1 MGKRMTRISPWGRL
15 PELPVEDRI
24 QEDLRQP
31 RLCTYGDAL
40 KEALEQEMRRDDR
53 VFLLGQGIDDF
64 KGFYGTTKELADEFG
79 SERVF
84 DTPLSE
90 DAMTGAAIGA
100 AIAGMRPVHMHI
112 RMDFLLLAMN
122 QLVNIAAKSRYMYGG
137 QVSVPLVVRTVIG
150 RSWGQGAQ
158 HSQGLH
164 SLLMHIPG
172 LRVVAPTTPYDAKG
186 LLIASI
192 RDDNP
197 VIFIEHRLLHR
208 QTGHVP
214 AELYTVPLGKSRV
227 LAAGSDITLVGI
239 SHAAV
244 ECLRARECLASIGI
258 SAEVL
263 DPVSL
268 SPLDAD
274 GIAASVRRTG
284 RLLVVDSA
292 WTFCG
297 ASAEIITSVA
307 ERLDGPFQFRRL
319 GFAPTVCPTSKPL
332 ENLFYPNAQSISSA
346 AFGLVDGSGKAW
358 RPEELDAPEILEFK
372 GPF

>member
-1 MGKRMTRISPWGRL
+1 MTRITPWGKFPTL
-15 PELPVEDRI
+15 PEETSPEAPG
-24 QEDLRQP
+24 DLQP
-31 RLCTYGDAL
+31 MRLCTYGEAL
-40 KEALEQEMRRDDR
+40 REALEQEMRRDER
-53 VFLLGQGIDDF
+53 VFLMGQGIDDF
-64 KGFYGTTKELADEFG
+64 KGFYGTTKGLAGEFG
-79 SERVF
+79 SRRVF

-100 AIAGMRPVHMHI
+100 ALAGMRPVHTHI

-122 QLVNIAAKSRYMYGG
+122 QLVNIAAKSHYMYGG
-137 QVSVPLVVRTVIG
+137 QVAVPLVVRAVIG

-186 LLIASI
+186 LLVESI
-192 RDDNP
+192 RDENP
-197 VIFIEHRLLHR
+197 VIFVEHRLLHP

-214 AELYTVPLGKSRV
+214 EELYTVPLGKSRV
-227 LAAGSDITLVGI
+227 LAPGTDITLVGI

-244 ECLRARECLASIGI
+244 ECLRARQCLASIGI
-258 SAEVL
+258 SAEVV

-284 RLLVVDSA
+284 RLLVVDAA

-307 ERLDGPFQFRRL
+307 ERLDGPFRFRRL

-332 ENLFYPNAQSISSA
+332 ENLYYPNAQSIAST
-346 AFGLVDGSGKAW
+346 AFGLVDGSAPAW
-358 RPEELDAPEILEFK
+358 RPEHIDAPEILEFK

>member
-1 MGKRMTRISPWGRL
+1 MKP
-15 PELPVEDRI
+15 
-24 QEDLRQP
+24 LRTSTTP
-31 RLCTYGDAL
+31 TSKVRLCTYGDAL
-40 KEALEQEMRRDDR
+40 REALAQEMQRDER
-53 VFLLGQGIDDF
+53 VFLMGQGIDDF
-64 KGFYGTTKELADEFG
+64 KGFYGTTTGLAEQFG
-79 SERVF
+79 GQRVF

-90 DAMTGAAIGA
+90 DAMTGVAIGA
-100 AIAGMRPVHMHI
+100 ALAGMRPVHTHI

-137 QVSVPLVVRTVIG
+137 QVCVPLVVRTVIG

-186 LLIASI
+186 LLVESI
-192 RDDNP
+192 REDNP
-197 VIFIEHRLLHR
+197 VIFVEHRLLHR

-214 AELYTVPLGKSRV
+214 PELYTVPLGSARV
-227 LAAGSDITLVGI
+227 LAPGSDITLLGI

-244 ECLRARECLASIGI
+244 ECLRARDCLQSAGI
-258 SAEVL
+258 SAEVI

-274 GIAASVRRTG
+274 RIAASVRRTG
-284 RLLVVDSA
+284 RLVVVDSA

-297 ASAEIITSVA
+297 ASAEIIAAVA
-307 ERLDGPFQFRRL
+307 ERLDGPFRFRRM

-332 ENLFYPNAQSISSA
+332 ENLFYPDATAIASA
-346 AFGLVDGSGKAW
+346 AFGLVDGSGTSW
-358 RPEELDAPEILEFK
+358 RPERIDAPEILEFK

>member
-1 MGKRMTRISPWGRL
+1 MSTSTL
-15 PELPVEDRI
+15 PSSTHGVDPVEPVRMRSYSQAI
-24 QEDLRQP
+24 R
-31 RLCTYGDAL
+31 
-40 KEALEQEMRRDDR
+40 EALQQEMARDPS
-53 VFLLGQGIDDF
+53 VFVMGQGVDDF
-64 KGFYGTTKELADEFG
+64 KGFYGTTLGLADEFG
-79 SERVF
+79 ADRVF

-90 DAMTGAAIGA
+90 DSMTGVAIGA
-100 AIAGMRPVHMHI
+100 ALAGMRPVQTHI
-112 RMDFLLLAMN
+112 RMDFLMLAMN
-122 QLVNIAAKSRYMYGG
+122 QLVNVAAKSRYMYGG
-137 QVSVPLVVRTVIG
+137 QVSVPLVVRAVIG

-186 LLIASI
+186 LLVTSI
-192 RDDNP
+192 RDSNP
-197 VIFIEHRLLHR
+197 VVFVEHRMSHF
-208 QTGHVP
+208 QKGHVP
-214 AELYTVPLGKSRV
+214 AELYTVPLGKCRT
-227 LAAGSDITLVGI
+227 LATGSDVTIVGV

-244 ECLRARECLASIGI
+244 ECLRARQCLQSVGVA
-258 SAEVL
+258 AEVI

-297 ASAEIITSVA
+297 ASAEIITAVA
-307 ERLDGPFQFRRL
+307 ERLEQPFRFRRL
-319 GFAPTVCPTSKPL
+319 GFAPVVCPTSKPL
-332 ENLFYPNAQSISSA
+332 ENLYYPTAQTIASA
-346 AFGLVDGSGKAW
+346 AFGLVDGTQTDW
-358 RPEELDAPEILEFK
+358 RPVDVAAPEILEFK